1 MSTSDV
7 HLSVERHQRDT
18 PKSSE
23 TVVDGCKTSPGN
35 SGSVGPGGSKRALAC
50 MRLFEFVPA
59 SVAESEPQQNSRSI
73 YRSAYLHIRL
83 RQMDPQGEEQ
93 QDREDL
99 DDDEVVI
106 RPESD
111 VILETGSKG
120 PYDYDLIVIGGGSA
134 GLACAKEAVACG
146 ARVVCLDYV
155 KPTPLGTKWGV
166 GGTCVNVGCIPKKLM
181 HQASL
186 LGEAV
191 HEAAAYGWN
200 VNEKIKPDW
209 NKLVSSVQNHIKSV
223 NWVTRVDLRD
233 KKVEYIN
240 GLGSFLDPHTMT
252 IKMKSGDRK
261 ITSQTFVIA
270 VGGRPRYPDIPGA
283 VEYGITSDDLFSLNR
298 EPGKTLVVGAGYIG
312 LECAGFLKGLGYEPT
327 VMVRSI
333 VLRGFD
339 QQMAG
344 LVADSMEERGIPFLY
359 QYVPLSVEKLSSGK
373 LLVKYEHSQSGEV
386 RSDTFDTVLW
396 AIGRKG
402 LVDDLNLANAGVHTF
417 KDKIQ
422 VDSYEATNVPNI
434 YAVGDIIYGKPELTP
449 VAVLAG
455 RLLARR
461 LYGESTQRMDY
472 TDVATTVFTP
482 LEYACVGLSE
492 EDAVKEFGADEIE
505 VFHGYYKPTE
515 FFIPQKSVRHCY
527 LKAVAER
534 HGEQRVYGLHYLGPV
549 AGEVIQGFAAALKS
563 GLTIKTLMNT
573 VGIHPTTAEEFT
585 RLNITKRSGLDPT
598 PASCC
603 S

>member
-1 MSTSDV
+1 MSL
-7 HLSVERHQRDT
+7 HLWNSRF
-18 PKSSE
+18 SI
-23 TVVDGCKTSPGN
+23 TVVRQCSTIFTSSPSPITGILKLRHKAAATSSNFGASSTQQRREMSNQPRGSRDSTGSSGPTGAGGAANVPGFQHPHCDRQAMYDQP
-35 SGSVGPGGSKRALAC
+35 VRKQRTKGGS
-50 MRLFEFVPA
+50 
-59 SVAESEPQQNSRSI
+59 
-73 YRSAYLHIRL
+73 
-83 RQMDPQGEEQ
+83 
-93 QDREDL
+93 
-99 DDDEVVI
+99 
-106 RPESD
+106 
-111 VILETGSKG
+111 
-120 PYDYDLIVIGGGSA
+120 YDYDLIVIGGGSA
-134 GLACAKEAVACG
+134 GLACAKEAVLNG
-146 ARVVCLDYV
+146 ARVACLDFV
-155 KPTPLGTKWGV
+155 KPTPTLGTKWGV

-191 HEAAAYGWN
+191 HEAAAYGWS
-200 VNEKIKPDW
+200 VDEKIKPDW
-209 NKLVSSVQNHIKSV
+209 GKLVQSVQNHIKSV

-240 GLGSFLDPHTMT
+240 GLGSFVDSHTLLA
-252 IKMKSGDRK
+252 KLKSGERT
-261 ITSQTFVIA
+261 ITAQTFVIA

-283 VEYGITSDDLFSLNR
+283 IEYGITSDDIFSLDR

-339 QQMAG
+339 QQMAE
-344 LVADSMEERGIPFLY
+344 LVASSMEERGIPFLRKT
-359 QYVPLSVEKLSSGK
+359 VPLSVEKQDDGK
-373 LLVKYEHSQSGEV
+373 LLVKFKNVETGEEAE
-386 RSDTFDTVLW
+386 DTYDTVLW

-402 LVDDLNLANAGVHTF
+402 LVDDLNLQNAGVTTQ
-417 KDKIQ
+417 KDKIP
-422 VDSYEATNVPNI
+422 VDSQEATNVANI

-449 VAVLAG
+449 VAILAG

-461 LYGESTQRMDY
+461 LYGGSTQRMDY

-492 EDAVKEFGADEIE
+492 EDAVKQYGADEVE

-515 FFIPQKSVRHCY
+515 FFIPQKSVRYCY

-534 HGEQRVYGLHYLGPV
+534 NGDQRVYGLHYLGPV

-563 GLTIKTLMNT
+563 GLTINTLINT

-598 PASCC
+598 PATCC

>member
-1 MSTSDV
+1 M
-7 HLSVERHQRDT
+7 H
-18 PKSSE
+18 
-23 TVVDGCKTSPGN
+23 
-35 SGSVGPGGSKRALAC
+35 
-50 MRLFEFVPA
+50 LFEFVPV
-59 SVAESEPQQNSRSI
+59 SQLVEGEPRHRRSI
-73 YRSAYLHIRL
+73 YRSAYLDIRL
-83 RQMDPQGEEQ
+83 REE
-93 QDREDL
+93 
-99 DDDEVVI
+99 
-106 RPESD
+106 S
-111 VILETGSKG
+111 TKGS
-120 PYDYDLIVIGGGSA
+120 YDYDLIVIGGGSA
-134 GLACAKEAVACG
+134 GLACAKEAVLNG
-146 ARVVCLDYV
+146 ARVACLDYV
-155 KPTPLGTKWGV
+155 KPTPTLGTKWGV

-200 VNEKIKPDW
+200 VDDKIKPDW
-209 NKLVSSVQNHIKSV
+209 NKLVQSVQNHIKSV

-240 GLGSFLDPHTMT
+240 GLGSFVDSHTLVA
-252 IKMKSGDRK
+252 KLKSGDRT
-261 ITSQTFVIA
+261 ITAQTFVIA
-270 VGGRPRYPDIPGA
+270 VGGRPRYPEIPGA
-283 VEYGITSDDLFSLNR
+283 VEHGITSDDLFSLDR

-339 QQMAG
+339 QQMAE
-344 LVADSMEERGIPFLY
+344 LVAASMEERGIPFLRKS
-359 QYVPLSVEKLSSGK
+359 VPLSVEKQDDGK
-373 LLVKYEHSQSGEV
+373 LLVKYKNTETGEEAEDV
-386 RSDTFDTVLW
+386 FDTVLW

-402 LVDDLNLANAGVHTF
+402 LVEDLNLPNAGVTVQ
-417 KDKIQ
+417 KDKIP
-422 VDSYEATNVPNI
+422 VDSQEATNVANI

-449 VAVLAG
+449 VAILAG

-461 LYGESTQRMDY
+461 LYGGSTQRMDY
-472 TDVATTVFTP
+472 KDVATTVFTP

-492 EDAVKEFGADEIE
+492 EDAVKQYGADEVE

-515 FFIPQKSVRHCY
+515 FFIPQKSVRYCY

-534 HGEQRVYGLHYLGPV
+534 HGDQRVYGLHYLGPV

-563 GLTIKTLMNT
+563 GLTINTLINT

-585 RLNITKRSGLDPT
+585 RLTITKRSGLDPT

>member
-1 MSTSDV
+1 MNLFVRQCSTLLTSGIRQPNNNKCSSINGLACWISSCSSGAMSG
-7 HLSVERHQRDT
+7 QRGSRD
-18 PKSSE
+18 SA
-23 TVVDGCKTSPGN
+23 GSPGAPGVSATGN
-35 SGSVGPGGSKRALAC
+35 GSAPPFQHPHCDRAAMYEQPVRKMRTKGG
-50 MRLFEFVPA
+50 
-59 SVAESEPQQNSRSI
+59 
-73 YRSAYLHIRL
+73 
-83 RQMDPQGEEQ
+83 
-93 QDREDL
+93 
-99 DDDEVVI
+99 
-106 RPESD
+106 
-111 VILETGSKG
+111 T
-120 PYDYDLIVIGGGSA
+120 YDYDLIVIGGGSA
-134 GLACAKEAVACG
+134 GLACAKEAVLNG
-146 ARVVCLDYV
+146 ARVACLDYV
-155 KPTPLGTKWGV
+155 KPTPTLGTKWGV

-200 VNEKIKPDW
+200 VDDKIKPDW
-209 NKLVSSVQNHIKSV
+209 NKLVQSVQNHIKSV

-240 GLGSFLDPHTMT
+240 GLGSFVDSHTLLA
-252 IKMKSGDRK
+252 KLKSGERT
-261 ITSQTFVIA
+261 ITAQTFVIA

-283 VEYGITSDDLFSLNR
+283 VEHGITSDDLFSLDR

-339 QQMAG
+339 QQMAE
-344 LVADSMEERGIPFLY
+344 LVASSMEERGIPFLRKS
-359 QYVPLSVEKLSSGK
+359 VPLSVEKQDDGK
-373 LLVKYEHSQSGEV
+373 LLVKYKNTETGEEAEDV
-386 RSDTFDTVLW
+386 FDTVLW

-402 LVDDLNLANAGVHTF
+402 LVDDLNLPNAGVSVQ
-417 KDKIQ
+417 KDKIP
-422 VDSYEATNVPNI
+422 VDSQEATNVANI

-461 LYGESTQRMDY
+461 LYGGATQRMDY
-472 TDVATTVFTP
+472 KDVATTVFTP

-492 EDAVKEFGADEIE
+492 EDAVKQYGADEVE

-515 FFIPQKSVRHCY
+515 FFIPQKSVRYCY

-534 HGEQRVYGLHYLGPV
+534 HGDQRVYGLHYLGPV

-563 GLTIKTLMNT
+563 GLTINTLINT

-585 RLNITKRSGLDPT
+585 RLSITKRSGLDPT